1 MSVIFYPIKP
11 KYAQKIISG
20 EKRFEYR
27 RVKPQRDVKHIVI
40 YSSSPEKL
48 ILGLAS
54 VSEIITGTSTEV
66 WDKTHKQGGISLP
79 EYESYFHGAN
89 TACAIAI
96 DIVYKLEVPFNPKLI
111 FDNFTIP
118 QSFKYLDTSSVDTIM
133 EKGKGQQIVT

>member
-20 EKRFEYR
+20 EKKFEYR

-66 WDKTHKQGGISLP
+66 WNMTHEQGGISLA
-79 EYESYFHGAN
+79 EYESYFQGAN
-89 TACAIAI
+89 SACAIAI
-96 DIVYKLEVPFNPKLI
+96 DIVYKLELPINPKLI
-111 FDNFTIP
+111 FEDFTIP
-118 QSFKYLDTSSVDTIM
+118 QSFKYLDISSVDTIM
-133 EKGKGQQIVT
+133 EKGKGKVVA